1 MFKCKTENCGPAGK
15 ILEEKKS
22 TPLTIKML
30 HKSPWLW
37 YKAITT
43 DYFLIFVLFWWL
55 RVKGSVQTSELY
67 G

>member
-15 ILEEKKS
+15 ILEENNKKS
-22 TPLTIKML
+22 TPLTIKMPY
-30 HKSPWLW
+30 KSLWLW

-55 RVKGSVQTSELY
+55 RVKGSVQT
-67 G
+67 